1 METHLMRK
9 ICVITSAFIAFSAN
23 AATADDMS
31 GDASGEATHELHQH
45 HEVPPPASD
54 SNGDSPDH
62 SAHGGHAHHEIPEP
76 IGVMGAHMHPK
87 GGFMFSYRYSR
98 MRMDGNRDGTSK
110 VPVDD
115 ILLPNGSY
123 MVSPTD
129 MDMQMHMFG
138 AMYAPADWVTLM
150 AMIPYVEL
158 SMDHHMANG
167 NRFETNSK
175 GVGDLRLSGL
185 FKIFQNDTHS
195 THLNF
200 GLSFPTGGIG
210 HKDQLPVPMMG
221 FQNKRLPYPMQIG
234 SGTWDILPG
243 ATYLGSTDWLGWGA
257 QVIGTVRF
265 GENRHDYRL
274 GHRADATA
282 WLTLPVLDWLDLSAR
297 FVYAYWGNIEGAD
310 SSLNPNA
317 VPTADPDLRKGQRID
332 LLAGL
337 SVKLPWDRFGEHRF
351 GVEAGG
357 PPWQKLDGPQLGSK
371 WRVTAGWQ
379 LTF

>member
-1 METHLMRK
+1 MRRYC
-9 ICVITSAFIAFSAN
+9 IIAFALAFVAFAAN
-23 AATADDMS
+23 GAAADETS
-31 GDASGEATHELHQH
+31 GDASKAASHEHHQH
-45 HEVPPPASD
+45 HEHQPPE
-54 SNGDSPDH
+54 GDSAAGSQH
-62 SAHGGHAHHEIPEP
+62 SGSHAHHRALEP

-87 GGFMFSYRYSR
+87 GGFMFSYRYAR
-98 MRMDGNRDGTSK
+98 MRMDGNRDGTK
-110 VPVDD
+110 RVPIDE
-115 ILLPNGSY
+115 ILMPDGSY
-123 MVSPTD
+123 MVSPSD

-138 AMYAPADWVTLM
+138 AMYAPVDWVTLT

-158 SMDHHMANG
+158 SMDHHMANR

-185 FKIFQNDTHS
+185 FKIFETGRNRA
-195 THLNF
+195 HLNF
-200 GLSFPTGGIG
+200 GLSFPTGRIG
-210 HKDQLPVPMMG
+210 HKDQVPIPMAG

-243 ATYLGSTDWLGWGA
+243 ATYAGSSDWLGWGA

-282 WLTLPVLDWLDLSAR
+282 WITLPVLDWLDLSAR
-297 FVYAYWGNIEGAD
+297 FVYAYWGDIAGAD
-310 SSLNPNA
+310 DGLNPNA
-317 VPTADPDLRKGQRID
+317 VATADPDLRKGQRID

-337 SVKLPWDRFGEHRF
+337 SVRLPWDRFGAHRF

-357 PPWQKLDGPQLGSK
+357 PPWQQLDGPQLGSK
-371 WRVTAGWQ
+371 WRVIAGWQ